1 MSKLTRITIM
11 SLMEHVLTTE
21 YIKDMVLDNLTIK
34 ELNHI
39 RACSKGL
46 QTVVSEYSEQ
56 QMNRYLD
63 IINRKITQLC
73 PDKMTTIYDTPYIVI
88 YNYYHAIIKYS
99 FLTLGTHTGL
109 HKLMRRLHDKK
120 VLHRGYKYVLDTDRY
135 IKLDTSVRNYSLFDI
150 MTVIYLC
157 NTGSGWASYHWS
169 GDELDEMK
177 YIQGKL
183 LPLS

>member
-1 MSKLTRITIM
+1 
-11 SLMEHVLTTE
+11 MEGILTTE
-21 YIKDMVLDNLTIK
+21 YIKDIILDNLTIK

-39 RACSKGL
+39 RACSKDL
-46 QTVVSEYSEQ
+46 QRPVSEYSEQ
-56 QMNRYLD
+56 KMNPYLD
-63 IINRKITQLC
+63 IINRKVTNLRQEDIT
-73 PDKMTTIYDTPYIVI
+73 TTFEMPYIVI